1 MRPTLKDVCRDALV
15 SEATVSRVINGS
27 PLVHQR
33 TRERVMDVIKKLGY
47 TPNAAARNL
56 SRSKTDTIGV
66 IFHQMSSGF
75 FAQVMA
81 GIDKA
86 ARDNRYHILCAF
98 THLETEPG
106 KTCTG
111 MFDEMRIDGMIILD
125 PALGQPLIND
135 LKQYRR
141 PIVMIQ
147 SDSQDPD
154 ISSINVQNRQ
164 GAYTAMTHLLSLGYK
179 DLLVVRG
186 PAGAQDAQLR
196 LEGCELAL
204 KDNRQGVTC
213 RYIDGHYAPKDAVEA
228 LKAHRAKHGLPRAIF
243 ALNDAMALAILKDL
257 RAEGVKVPEQVAIV
271 GFDGIDC
278 ADYVGLTT
286 IETPMTALGEGAV
299 QLFLKRLDAPDQPAD
314 HIQLETRLVVRN
326 TCGG

>member
-1 MRPTLKDVCRDALV
+1 MRPTLKDVCREALV

-27 PLVHQR
+27 PLVQER
-33 TRERVMDVIKKLGY
+33 TRERVLAVIQKLGY

-86 ARDNRYHILCAF
+86 ARDYHYHILCAF
-98 THLETEPG
+98 THLEAEPA
-106 KTCTG
+106 KMCKS
-111 MFDEMRIDGMIILD
+111 MFDEMRIDGMLILD
-125 PALGQPLIND
+125 PNIRPPLLDD
-135 LKQYRR
+135 LKQYHR
-141 PIVMIQ
+141 PLVMIQ
-147 SDSQDPD
+147 CDTQDPEVG
-154 ISSINVQNRQ
+154 SINVQNRQ
-164 GAYTAMTHLLSLGYK
+164 GARMAMSHLLSLGYK

-204 KDNRQGVTC
+204 KEKGRSVKC
-213 RYIDGHYAPKDAVEA
+213 RYIDGYYAPKDAVEA
-228 LKAHRAKHGLPRAIF
+228 FRKDRAKHGLPRAIF

-257 RAEGVKVPEQVAIV
+257 RLEGVNVPEQVAII
-271 GFDGIDC
+271 GFDGIEC

-299 QLFLKRLDAPDQPAD
+299 QLFVQRLEAPDRPAA
-314 HIQLETRLVVRN
+314 HLQLETQLVIRN
-326 TCGG
+326 TCG

>member
-15 SEATVSRVINGS
+15 SEATVSRVINDS

-33 TRERVMDVIKKLGY
+33 TRERVLGVIKKLGY

-75 FAQVMA
+75 FALVMA

-98 THLETEPG
+98 THLEIDPG
-106 KTCTG
+106 KTCMP

-125 PALGQPLIND
+125 PAINQPLLNE
-135 LKQYRR
+135 LKEYRR

-147 SDSQDPD
+147 RDSQDPL
-154 ISSINVQNRQ
+154 ISSISVQNRQ
-164 GAYTAMTHLLSLGYK
+164 GAHTAITHLLSLGYK

-204 KDNRQGVTC
+204 RERGPGVMC
-213 RYIDGHYAPKDAVEA
+213 RYIDGRYAPKDAV
-228 LKAHRAKHGLPRAIF
+228 KAFQEHRAKHGLPRAIF
-243 ALNDAMALAILKDL
+243 ALNDAMALAILKSL
-257 RAEGVKVPEQVAIV
+257 RSEGVKVPEQVAIV

-286 IETPMTALGEGAV
+286 IETPMTDLGEGAV
-299 QLFLKRLDAPDQPAD
+299 RLFLKRLEAPDQPVE
-314 HIQLETRLVVRN
+314 HIQLATRLVVRN